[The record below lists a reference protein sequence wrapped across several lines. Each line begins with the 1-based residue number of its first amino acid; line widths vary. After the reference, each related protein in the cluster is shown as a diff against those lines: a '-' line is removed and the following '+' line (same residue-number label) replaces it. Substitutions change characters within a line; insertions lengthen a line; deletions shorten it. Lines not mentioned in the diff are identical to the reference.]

1 MSSLSR
7 LAGSV
12 TPGATFSEKF
22 KAKVVDLEQSMHYNT
37 ERATGT
43 CVGGTEGYTM
53 AEMNDALRNDIRESG
68 DSFQGRNSSTASI
81 MTRWDMHQTY
91 GSFSLLG
98 DLAIE
103 AAADIPLAIRTFADG
118 SPNPISLYVQESWG
132 LIYNKG
138 HTCKTHTHWPS
149 TWSYTYCVDACEKCA
164 PLCFPTN
171 DGVHPISPKQGQLIL
186 FPSWVNHFVPE
197 HECDHE
203 RIMISGNLDVDWKK

>member
-68 DSFQGRNSSTASI
+68 DSFPPVSPAVSSDRS
-81 MTRWDMHQTY
+81 
-91 GSFSLLG
+91 
-98 DLAIE
+98 
-103 AAADIPLAIRTFADG
+103 
-118 SPNPISLYVQESWG
+118 SP
-132 LIYNKG
+132 
-138 HTCKTHTHWPS
+138 
-149 TWSYTYCVDACEKCA
+149 ACA
-164 PLCFPTN
+164 VR
-171 DGVHPISPKQGQLIL
+171 D
-186 FPSWVNHFVPE
+186 
-197 HECDHE
+197 
-203 RIMISGNLDVDWKK
+203 R